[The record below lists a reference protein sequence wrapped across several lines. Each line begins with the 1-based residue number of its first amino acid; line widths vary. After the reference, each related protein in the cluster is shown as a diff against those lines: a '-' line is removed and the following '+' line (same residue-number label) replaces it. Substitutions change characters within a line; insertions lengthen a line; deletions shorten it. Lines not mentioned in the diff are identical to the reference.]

1 MIGNSDYGQNVLVSA
16 ATINSAAGRC
26 SRSGC
31 QIWHLTGTTPMLSIS
46 TLDTYRTAHVL
57 IQQSGP
63 EDASAMVTGRC
74 DALLESDDVEGPV
87 VWKRQRAAV

>member
-1 MIGNSDYGQNVLVSA
+1 
-16 ATINSAAGRC
+16 
-26 SRSGC
+26 
-31 QIWHLTGTTPMLSIS
+31 MLSIS